1 MNGFSIFDSIHIMW
15 LIFIAGFLVISLY
28 FYHYS
33 SHEKQHLFLKSIF
46 WLLLFLEVAKQLY
59 LLGTNQYSYWSP
71 PLHLC
76 GFGIFIIGWHAYFPT
91 RTTATLLYTLTLP
104 GAAIAL
110 LFPGWT
116 IDHFGGFLHFH
127 SFIFHALLVV
137 VVAALFF
144 EKQLVTTFTDIWRAV
159 LFLLVTV
166 PPVYAYNAHFR
177 TNFMFLNRP
186 VKGTPL
192 QWLYDAFGAAGYL
205 ASLAGVI
212 VCIWIVLYVLLAIQK
227 RRHITE

>member
-1 MNGFSIFDSIHIMW
+1 MNGFTIFDSIHIIW
-15 LIFIAGFLVISLY
+15 LIFIAGFLVVSLNV
-28 FYHYS
+28 YHYFS
-33 SHEKQHLFLKSIF
+33 REKQYVFQKTVF
-46 WLLLFLEVAKQLY
+46 WLLLFSEIAKQLY
-59 LLGTNQYSYWSP
+59 LLVTDQYSYWSP

-76 GFGIFIIGWHAYFPT
+76 GFGIFIIGWHTYFPT

-116 IDHFGGFLHFH
+116 IDPVGGFLHFH
-127 SFIFHALLVV
+127 SFLFHALLVV
-137 VVAALFF
+137 FVAVLIL
-144 EKQLVTTFTDIWRAV
+144 EKQLMTTFADIWRAL
-159 LFLLVTV
+159 LFLLITV
-166 PPVYAYNAHFR
+166 PPIYIYNAHFR

-205 ASLAGVI
+205 LSLAGVI
-212 VCIWIVLYVLLAIQK
+212 VSIWIVLYVLLAIQK
-227 RRHITE
+227 RRNITE

>member
-1 MNGFSIFDSIHIMW
+1 MDGFSIFDSVHIMW
-15 LIFIAGFLVISLY
+15 LIIIAVFLVFSLY
-28 FYHYS
+28 FYHCFSY
-33 SHEKQHLFLKSIF
+33 ERQDLFLKSAF
-46 WLLLFLEVAKQLY
+46 WLLLFLEVAKQIY
-59 LLGTNQYSYWSP
+59 LLVTDQYSYWSP
-71 PLHLC
+71 PLHLR
-76 GFGIFIIGWHAYFPT
+76 GFGIFIIGWHAYFPN

-116 IDHFGGFLHFH
+116 IDPVGGFLHFH

-137 VVAALFF
+137 VVAALIL
-144 EKQLVTTFTDIWRAV
+144 EKQLATNFTDIWRSV
-159 LFLLVTV
+159 LFLLITV
-166 PPVYAYNAHFR
+166 PPVYVYNAHFH

-192 QWLYDAFGAAGYL
+192 QWLNDAFGATGYL

-212 VCIWIVLYVLLAIQK
+212 ICIWIVLYILLALQK

>member
-15 LIFIAGFLVISLY
+15 LIFIAGFLVMSLY
-28 FYHYS
+28 FYHNFS
-33 SHEKQHLFLKSIF
+33 SKKQKNFQKSIF
-46 WLLLFLEVAKQLY
+46 WLLLFLEVAKQIY
-59 LLGTNQYSYWSP
+59 LLATDQYSYWSP

-76 GFGIFIIGWHAYFPT
+76 GIGILIIGWHAYFPN
-91 RTTATLLYTLTLP
+91 RTTATLLYALTLP
-104 GAAIAL
+104 GAVIAL

-116 IDHFGGFLHFH
+116 IDPVGSFLHFH
-127 SFIFHALLVV
+127 SFIFHALLAVA
-137 VVAALFF
+137 VAALIL
-144 EKQLVTTFTDIWRAV
+144 EKQLVTSFADIWRAV
-159 LFLLVTV
+159 LFLLVTF
-166 PPVYAYNAHFR
+166 PPVYIYNAHFR

-212 VCIWIVLYVLLAIQK
+212 ISIWIVLYVLLAIHK
-227 RRHITE
+227 RRYITE